1 MKRPLYNMT
10 ERWEI
15 REIDCS
21 ITAFRKLSLAI
32 LHLRRQIDRELIR
45 LFKL

>member
-1 MKRPLYNMT
+1 MT
-10 ERWEI
+10 ERREM

-21 ITAFRKLSLAI
+21 ITAFRKLNLAI
-32 LHLRRQIDRELIR
+32 LHLCRQIHREIER